1 MRDPLAEIVKTGTV
15 NALESPLV
23 TEPLHSNF
31 HHLKLA
37 THGRYDFV
45 PITRRTGFDWPNGTR
60 LAVYIAVNIE
70 HFPFGEGMGHALAH
84 PQPEPDVMNFA
95 WRDYGIRVGIW
106 RLLEEFQ
113 QLGFPFAALLNTSLI
128 DYAPELIEALRDA
141 NCEIV
146 GHGRSNGERQNQW
159 GEATERAMIEA
170 VTRDLET
177 AFGQRPDG
185 WMGPWVAESHVTPDL
200 LTEAGYRYTL
210 DWGMD
215 EQPIWLKARGGRRIL
230 SIPYPRPSND
240 IALLHGH
247 HVTPRAYTEILID
260 QFEEM
265 LSQSKQAPLVFNL
278 SLHPFLVGQPFR
290 LRALREFFEYL
301 AARQSEIWMTTPG
314 EIARFAESMPEGA
327 IV

>member
-1 MRDPLAEIVKTGTV
+1 M
-15 NALESPLV
+15 
-23 TEPLHSNF
+23 TEPLYPDF
-31 HHLKLA
+31 HRLDLSS
-37 THGRYDFV
+37 HGRYGYV
-45 PITRRTGFDWPNGTR
+45 PINDRKEFEWPDGKR

-84 PQPEPDVMNFA
+84 PQPEPDVMNYA
-95 WRDYGIRVGIW
+95 WRDYGVRVGIW

-113 QLGFPFAALLNTSLI
+113 TLDLPFAALLNTALI
-128 DYAPELIEALRDA
+128 DYAPPLIRALSET

-146 GHGRSNGERQNQW
+146 GHGRSNGERQSQW
-159 GEATERAMIEA
+159 SEETERRMIEA
-170 VTRDLET
+170 VTLDLKK
-177 AFGQRPDG
+177 AFGKSPEG
-185 WMGPWVAESHVTPDL
+185 WMGPWVAESRVTPDL
-200 LTEAGYRYTL
+200 LAEAGYRYTL

-215 EQPIWLKARGGRRIL
+215 EQPVWLKTRGGGKLL

-265 LSQSKQAPLVFNL
+265 LEQSRKAPLVFNL

-290 LRALREFFEYL
+290 LRALRKFLSYL
-301 AARQSEIWMTTPG
+301 AERRNEIWLTTPG
-314 EIARFAESMPEGA
+314 EIAQYSESLPSGV
-327 IV
+327 ITS